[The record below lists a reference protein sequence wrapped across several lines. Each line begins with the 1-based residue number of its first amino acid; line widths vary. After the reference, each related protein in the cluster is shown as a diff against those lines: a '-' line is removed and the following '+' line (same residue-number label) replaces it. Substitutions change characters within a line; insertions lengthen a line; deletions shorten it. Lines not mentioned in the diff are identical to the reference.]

1 MILFQNATLME
12 IDPPRVREG
21 MDVLVEGDEIA
32 EVGKNL
38 RPRLA
43 GGDAPGAGGG
53 GSAGGQDLR
62 IIDAT
67 GKLLFPGLVC
77 SHHHYYS
84 GLARGIIADLGP
96 MPDFV
101 SVLKQLWWRMDRAHD
116 EESLYASSRI
126 CSLHAIRAGTTA
138 VIDHHASP
146 SFIAG
151 SLTALRRGMEKT
163 GLRGST
169 CYEVTDRHG
178 EEGMLEGIEENR
190 SFALAIDE
198 EKKRGTWSGLSEA
211 YIGGHAPFTLPDEG
225 LRRIAEV
232 TEETGRGF
240 HVHLA
245 EGAYDVSHS
254 HITYGKDLV
263 PRIDEFGL
271 VNEKSILVHGICLS
285 AEEVALM
292 NERDAFLVHN
302 CRSNMN
308 NNVGYNQRLPEYRN
322 LALGTDGIGGDMF
335 EEMKVAFFK
344 HRDAGGPM
352 QPDGFLNALASGYR
366 LLERSYGRKFGRI
379 DEGYVADLVLAEYA
393 SPTPL
398 RAENIAGHI
407 AFGMSSNIVESVMIG
422 GRMVMDAR
430 AFPLD
435 TDSIYASARE
445 EAKRLWSR
453 MNEVE
458 P

>member
-1 MILFQNATLME
+1 MILFKNATLME
-12 IDPPRVREG
+12 IDPPRMREG
-21 MDVLVEGDEIA
+21 MDVLVAGDEIKA
-32 EVGKNL
+32 VGQGL
-38 RPRLA
+38 EA
-43 GGDAPGAGGG
+43 GDPASGSSSGADKRD
-53 GSAGGQDLR
+53 SEPR

-84 GLARGIIADLGP
+84 GLARGIIAELGP

-116 EESLYASSRI
+116 EQSLYTSSLI
-126 CSLHAIRAGTTA
+126 CSLDAIRCGTTA

-146 SFIAG
+146 SFITG
-151 SLTALRRGMEKT
+151 SLTALKRAMEET
-163 GLRGST
+163 GLRGAS

-178 EEGMLEGIEENR
+178 EQGMAEGIEENR
-190 SFALAIDE
+190 SFARSIDE
-198 EKKRGTWSGLSEA
+198 SKENGTWSGLSEA
-211 YIGGHAPFTLPDEG
+211 YVGGHAPFTIPDAG
-225 LRRIAEV
+225 LEQLAQV
-232 TEETGRGF
+232 AEETGRGV

-245 EGAYDVSHS
+245 EGSYDVSHS

-263 PRIDEFGL
+263 PRLDEFGL
-271 VNEKSILVHGICLS
+271 VNEKSILVHGIYLS
-285 AEEVALM
+285 SEEIALM

-308 NNVGYNQRLPEYRN
+308 NNVGYNDRLREYRN

-344 HRDAGGPM
+344 HRDAGGPL
-352 QPDGFLNALASGYR
+352 QPGDFLAALASGYR
-366 LLERSYGRKFGRI
+366 LLERSYGRRFGRLE
-379 DEGYVADLVLAEYA
+379 EGYVADLVLADYA

-398 RAENIAGHI
+398 LPENIAGHI

-422 GRMVMDAR
+422 GRMVMEER
-430 AFPLD
+430 KFPLD
-435 TDSIYASARE
+435 APAIYAGARE

-453 MNEVE
+453 MNEIE

>member
-1 MILFQNATLME
+1 MILFENATLLE
-12 IDPPRVREG
+12 INPPRVREG
-21 MDVLVEGDEIA
+21 MDLLVEGDEIKA
-32 EVGKNL
+32 VGSGL
-38 RPRLA
+38 RKGPA
-43 GGDAPGAGGG
+43 GGAE
-53 GSAGGQDLR
+53 R
-62 IIDAT
+62 VIDAT

-116 EESLYASSRI
+116 EQSLYASSLI
-126 CSLHAIRAGTTA
+126 CSLDAIRAGTTA

-146 SFIAG
+146 SFIVG
-151 SLTALRRGMEKT
+151 SLTALRRGMEEA
-163 GLRGST
+163 GLRGAT

-178 EEGMLEGIEENR
+178 EGGMVEGIEENR
-190 SFALAIDE
+190 SFAESIDE
-198 EKKRGTWSGLSEA
+198 EKRKGSWSGLSEA
-211 YIGGHAPFTLPDEG
+211 YIGGHAPFTLPDTG
-225 LRRIAEV
+225 LERIAEV
-232 TEETGRGF
+232 CEETGRGF

-245 EGAYDVSHS
+245 EGAFDVSFS
-254 HITYGKDLV
+254 HITYGRDLV
-263 PRIDEFGL
+263 PRLDHFGL
-271 VNEKSILVHGICLS
+271 VNDKSILVHGIYLS
-285 AEEVALM
+285 EDEVELI

-308 NNVGYNQRLPEYRN
+308 NNVGYNRRLPEYRN

-344 HRDAGGPM
+344 HRDAGGQM
-352 QPDGFLNALASGYR
+352 QPGDFLEALASGYR
-366 LLERSYGRKFGRI
+366 LLERSYGRRFGRLK
-379 DEGYVADLVLAEYA
+379 EGYVADLVLAEYA

-398 RAENIAGHI
+398 VPENIAGHI

-422 GRMVMDAR
+422 GRMVMEDR
-430 AFPLD
+430 QFPLD
-435 TDSIYASARE
+435 TPAIYAGARE

-453 MNEVE
+453 MNEIE

>member
-1 MILFQNATLME
+1 MILFENATLME

-21 MDVLVEGDEIA
+21 MDLLVEGEEIKA
-32 EVGKNL
+32 VGKGL
-38 RPRLA
+38 RSRLSQE
-43 GGDAPGAGGG
+43 GGEDS
-53 GSAGGQDLR
+53 GSQVVR
-62 IIDAT
+62 VIDAT

-116 EESLYASSRI
+116 EESLYASSLI
-126 CSLHAIRAGTTA
+126 CSLDAIRAGTTA

-146 SFIAG
+146 SFIPG
-151 SLTALRRGMEKT
+151 SLTALRRGMEET

-178 EEGMLEGIEENR
+178 QEGMLQGIEENR
-190 SFALAIDE
+190 GFALAIDE
-198 EKKRGTWSGLSEA
+198 EKKRGSWSGLSEA
-211 YIGGHAPFTLPDEG
+211 YIGGHAPFTLPDEA
-225 LRRIAEV
+225 LTRIAEV
-232 TEETGRGF
+232 SEETGRGF

-263 PRIDEFGL
+263 PRLDEFGL
-271 VNEKSILVHGICLS
+271 VNEKSILVHGIYLGD
-285 AEEVALM
+285 AEVELI

-308 NNVGYNQRLPEYRN
+308 NNVGYNHRLPNYRN

-335 EEMKVAFFK
+335 EEMKAAFFK

-352 QPDGFLNALASGYR
+352 QPDGFLAALASGYR
-366 LLERSYGRKFGRI
+366 LLERSFGGKFGRLE
-379 DEGYVADLVLAEYA
+379 EGYVADLVLADYQ

-398 RAENIAGHI
+398 QAENIAGHI
-407 AFGMSSNIVESVMIG
+407 AFGLSSNVVESVMIG
-422 GRMVMDAR
+422 GRMVMEER
-430 AFPLD
+430 KFPLD
-435 TDSIYASARE
+435 TGSIYASARE

-453 MNEVE
+453 MNEIE